1 MTKHLFPM
9 NTEHVL
15 GSVGLF
21 LLIVVGKLADRGYGP
36 QQTFAGRVSGCM
48 ARRAIDAIAVLG
60 WLVARLPDAAVLPP
74 PSSACD
80 AGNGWRPRLTRI
92 RIEKIAMNR
101 RTAAVAA
108 KETTPTRV
116 LRGCSATKLRAAACA
131 AATDAPS
138 TAYRCRPSSSP
149 WVNIRP

>member
-21 LLIVVGKLADRGYGP
+21 LLIVVGKLADRGYDP

-60 WLVARLPDAAVLPP
+60 WLVDRLPDAAVLPP
-74 PSSACD
+74 HPPPA
-80 AGNGWRPRLTRI
+80 TR
-92 RIEKIAMNR
+92 
-101 RTAAVAA
+101 
-108 KETTPTRV
+108 
-116 LRGCSATKLRAAACA
+116 ATVGVRA
-131 AATDAPS
+131 
-138 TAYRCRPSSSP
+138 
-149 WVNIRP
+149 